1 MKWLRQ
7 KLYRWLSQAR
17 EEEIYGSNQPMPVS
31 AGISKRNTIGTSNN
45 KLHFSV
51 YRAQGGHVIEFTH
64 YDSVKDRHSESL
76 HIITDQEDFAK
87 ELGNIV
93 FMECLQR

>member
-1 MKWLRQ
+1 MKWLKR
-7 KLYRWLSQAR
+7 KVYRWLQDAR
-17 EEEIYGSNQPMPVS
+17 DEEVYGQPAIPMNTLS
-31 AGISKRNTIGTSNN
+31 SKKASIGHNN

-51 YRAQGGHVIEFTH
+51 YKAQGGHVIEFNH
-64 YDSVKDRHSESL
+64 YDSVKDRHFETL